1 MGSCMKKCWNRSISR
16 SSCGYLARTSQAKPP
31 PFAKGRSFRSR
42 CSWLPRLMC
51 TSDGHASL
59 NASSS
64 TKISVALRPRSAMSP
79 LKR

>member
-1 MGSCMKKCWNRSISR
+1 VYIDLFIYVYIYIYVYRYIYINVYIYIYICI
-16 SSCGYLARTSQAKPP
+16 YIYT
-31 PFAKGRSFRSR
+31 

-51 TSDGHASL
+51 KIEGHATL
-59 NASSS
+59 KASNR